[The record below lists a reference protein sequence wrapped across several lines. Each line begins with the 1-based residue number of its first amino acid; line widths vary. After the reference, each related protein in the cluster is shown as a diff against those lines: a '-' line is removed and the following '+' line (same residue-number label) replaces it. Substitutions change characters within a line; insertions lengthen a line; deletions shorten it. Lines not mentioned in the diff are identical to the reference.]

1 MWDSPGLLISAA
13 MQVGLAIIIPKFPNT
28 RVDPQPSRNRPYGM
42 GYTGLIVI
50 DKPAGVTSHDVV
62 ARVRRLVGEKSCGHL
77 GTLDP
82 MATGVL
88 PLVLGR
94 FTRISQFYGDS
105 PKSYEGE
112 IRLGFATDTYDADG
126 EPITPQVSLECLLVP
141 HNRPPLADVGM
152 SPATNANLVAIQSAA
167 AAFLGDIQQLPPAY
181 SAKKIA
187 GVPAYKLARRDQPV
201 ELKPVSVTVH
211 QFDITSLE
219 ADRARFHAR
228 VSSGTYIRSLAHEL
242 GQRLGCGAHLSALR
256 RTQVAEFAPEDLRTF
271 DELEAALASGTLD
284 SITIHPRRIL
294 PDMPCVSATE
304 ENVAWI
310 RNGRAVNLPEMS
322 SAPLVK
328 VFHGQRDLICIA
340 QRIAG
345 TLFHPKVVLMP
356 TPEPAR
362 V

>member
-1 MWDSPGLLISAA
+1 
-13 MQVGLAIIIPKFPNT
+13 
-28 RVDPQPSRNRPYGM
+28 M

-50 DKPAGVTSHDVV
+50 DKPAGITSHDVV

-88 PLVLGR
+88 PLVFGR
-94 FTRISQFYGDS
+94 LTRISQFYGDS

-112 IRLGFATDTYDADG
+112 IRLGFSTDTYDADG
-126 EPITPQVSLECLLVP
+126 ERIPEVLLQESLVP

-152 SPATNANLVAIQSAA
+152 SLVTNLTLEAIQSAA
-167 AAFLGDIQQLPPAY
+167 SAFLGDIQQLPPAY

-201 ELKPVSVTVH
+201 ELTQVPVTVH
-211 QFDITSLE
+211 QFDITSLDG
-219 ADRARFHAR
+219 DRASFQAR

-256 RTQVAEFAPEDLRTF
+256 RTQVAEFLPEDLRTF
-271 DELEAALASGTLD
+271 DQLEAAIATGTLD
-284 SITIHPRRIL
+284 SICVHPRRIL

-328 VFHGQRDLICIA
+328 VFRGQRDLICIA

-345 TLFHPKVVLMP
+345 TLFHPKVVLM
-356 TPEPAR
+356 TVPEPAP
-362 V
+362 VPHGG

>member
-1 MWDSPGLLISAA
+1 
-13 MQVGLAIIIPKFPNT
+13 
-28 RVDPQPSRNRPYGM
+28 M

-50 DKPAGVTSHDVV
+50 DKPPGITSHDVV

-112 IRLGFATDTYDADG
+112 IRFGLATDTYDADG
-126 EPITPQVSLECLLVP
+126 EPISQVSLEDSVAHIC
-141 HNRPPLADVGM
+141 HPLADVG
-152 SPATNANLVAIQSAA
+152 SLTLQQIQSAS

-201 ELKPVSVTVH
+201 ELKPVAVTVH
-211 QFDITSLE
+211 QFEITSLDG
-219 ADRARFHAR
+219 DRARFQAR

-242 GQRLGCGAHLSALR
+242 GQRLSCGAQLSALR
-256 RTQVAEFAPEDLRTF
+256 PTQVA
-271 DELEAALASGTLD
+271 
-284 SITIHPRRIL
+284 
-294 PDMPCVSATE
+294 
-304 ENVAWI
+304 
-310 RNGRAVNLPEMS
+310 
-322 SAPLVK
+322 
-328 VFHGQRDLICIA
+328 
-340 QRIAG
+340 
-345 TLFHPKVVLMP
+345 
-356 TPEPAR
+356 
-362 V
+362 

>member
-1 MWDSPGLLISAA
+1 LLVGAA
-13 MQVGLAIIIPKFPNT
+13 RRAVLAIIIPKIPLI
-28 RVDPQPSRNRPYGM
+28 RVDPPPPRNRPYPM

-50 DKPAGVTSHDVV
+50 DKPSGITSHDVV
-62 ARVRRLVGEKSCGHL
+62 ARVRRLIGEKSCGHL

-112 IRLGFATDTYDADG
+112 IRLGFATDTYDAEG
-126 EPITPQVSLECLLVP
+126 EPATSPSPVRVSLEVV
-141 HNRPPLADVGM
+141 N
-152 SPATNANLVAIQSAA
+152 SAA
-167 AAFLGDIQQLPPAY
+167 SAFLGDIQQLPPPY

-201 ELKPVSVTVH
+201 ELKPVPVTVH
-211 QFDITSLE
+211 QFEITSLE
-219 ADRARFHAR
+219 GDRASFRAR
-228 VSSGTYIRSLAHEL
+228 VSSGTYIRSLAHDL

-256 RTQVAEFAPEDLRTF
+256 RTQVAEFLPEDLRTF
-271 DELEAALASGTLD
+271 DQLEAAIASGALE
-284 SITIHPRRIL
+284 SISVHPRRIL

-310 RNGRAVNLPEMS
+310 RNGRAINLPEMS
-322 SAPLVK
+322 TAPLVK

-345 TLFHPKVVLMP
+345 TLFHPKVVL
-356 TPEPAR
+356 TASPEFASMR
-362 V
+362 